1 MISPD
6 MDLFRLLYVCS
17 FGLVLLFSSCQR
29 TGDAGR
35 SADFNPELQMKAVIE
50 NKLSYD
56 SLPSASG
63 LEMLGDHYYVIGD
76 DSPYLYR
83 LDKNFKLEAQ
93 EAMFDTAGFGSGR
106 IPKPLKPDLEG
117 MTLLQYKGE
126 PYLLML
132 GSGSASTRRK
142 AFLYNI
148 CEDSLCQEGAAK
160 EGAREIDM
168 DPLFRQLEVPEVI
181 GEGVLNIEGVAAGHG
196 QLYLLQRAIGT
207 GRNVL
212 ISYAISDFIRYLLG
226 EEGAGLP
233 QPSFSPFTLPAL
245 DKLEAGF
252 SGAYVFDNKL
262 FFTASLEDTE
272 AAINDGEVLGSY
284 VGFIPFAA
292 LKDQKM
298 PQLPAARIVHPDG
311 TSYTGKV
318 ESLVVKQRKGKDRY
332 SIIVVTD
339 DDQGG
344 SELLEL
350 TLTLE
355 E

>member
-1 MISPD
+1 
-6 MDLFRLLYVCS
+6 
-17 FGLVLLFSSCQR
+17 
-29 TGDAGR
+29 
-35 SADFNPELQMKAVIE
+35 MKAVIE

-83 LDKNFKLEAQ
+83 LDKNFKLESQ

-148 CEDSLCQEGAAK
+148 CGDSLCMEGAARK
-160 EGAREIDM
+160 GAREIDM
-168 DPLFRQLEVPEVI
+168 DPLFRQLEVPAVI
-181 GEGVLNIEGVAAGHG
+181 GEGVLNIEGVASGQG

-212 ISYAISDFIRYLLG
+212 ISYALSDFIRYVSG
-226 EEGAGLP
+226 EKGASLP
-233 QPSFSPFTLPAL
+233 QPSFNSFSLPVL
-245 DKLEAGF
+245 DQLVAGF
-252 SGAYVFDNKL
+252 SGAYAFDNKL
-262 FFTASLEDTE
+262 FFTASLEDTQD
-272 AAINDGEVLGSY
+272 AISDGEVLGSF
-284 VGFIPFAA
+284 VGFVPFSELKGQIP
-292 LKDQKM
+292 L
-298 PQLPAARIVHPDG
+298 LPAARIVHPDG

-318 ESLVVKQRKGKDRY
+318 ESLVVRQRTGTDRY

-339 DDQGG
+339 DDKGG